1 MFDSIRFRYVGLAL
15 HAESITIAVADAG
28 REGAQ
33 LLGEVPNDFSSLSK
47 VLHRLGPAASVHC
60 CTRPAPRG
68 LASRVQLFA
77 AGWGIAVIAPSLIPT
92 KQGCRVKTNRRDA
105 AKLAHFLRSGD
116 LTIVHV
122 PDEDTEA
129 IRDLSRAR
137 AAAKQAEPMAPRR
150 LSSSSP
156 SRAAVRRPKYL
167 ERGTQDLD
175 SHSVLLVEG
184 GSKCVLE
191 DARQP

>member
-1 MFDSIRFRYVGLAL
+1 MTSPRSPRSYTGWGQLRRC
-15 HAESITIAVADAG
+15 IAA
-28 REGAQ
+28 
-33 LLGEVPNDFSSLSK
+33 
-47 VLHRLGPAASVHC
+47 
-60 CTRPAPRG
+60 TRPAPRG
-68 LASRVQLFA
+68 LAWRTAALFA

-129 IRDLSRAR
+129 IRDLSGPKT
-137 AAAKQAEPMAPRR
+137 AAKQAEHRGPPATVQV
-150 LSSSSP
+150 LAP

-175 SHSVLLVEG
+175 SHS
-184 GSKCVLE
+184 
-191 DARQP
+191 DF